1 MNKLV
6 MMLAVLL
13 VISGCSA
20 AKEKAACTLTGGNNT
35 VAITEGR
42 DIASDKDGQILHVKQ
57 TFQIDSEEAD
67 VLVIYREY
75 YEKELAAFAAD
86 EKMKTS
92 LTETETGFLVTFEFD
107 VKNISASSSDKM
119 LKMLDAQSLNAEQ
132 LLNQMKE
139 DGFKCGEEEEAD
151 SSTTPETDANKN
163 AESK

>member
-1 MNKLV
+1 MKKLV

-13 VISGCSA
+13 IVSGCSV

-35 VAITEGR
+35 VTITEGR
-42 DIASDKDGQILHVKQ
+42 DIASDKEGQILHVKQ

-92 LTETETGFLVTFEFD
+92 LTETE
-107 VKNISASSSDKM
+107 
-119 LKMLDAQSLNAEQ
+119 
-132 LLNQMKE
+132 
-139 DGFKCGEEEEAD
+139 
-151 SSTTPETDANKN
+151 
-163 AESK
+163 